1 MHIIYKFTSR
11 YSRSYNRDLNPGLPL
26 YETEVLSV
34 FEVLTAVL
42 LNIQVF
48 CDVTLCE

>member
-1 MHIIYKFTSR
+1 MISVDGGAEETSD
-11 YSRSYNRDLNPGLPL
+11 SRSYNRDLNPGFPL

-42 LNIQVF
+42 LNIQV
-48 CDVTLCE
+48 